1 MEKGI
6 DSCSKIKTTDSMKL
20 KTCDSLFSTCCDSCI
35 QRKQIIE
42 RGVRVPLAQRGERL
56 ENGTQYVTDE
66 LQAKVLT
73 WDIWLGRTIELDI
86 CRPSGSNRQ
95 GLCRSMS
102 TSLYL
107 PYQKQRENW
116 IYSLNVGDGRQSS
129 RLPLYLRM

>member
-6 DSCSKIKTTDSMKL
+6 DSCSEIKTTDSMKL

-56 ENGTQYVTDE
+56 ENGTQCVTDE
-66 LQAKVLT
+66 LQAKILT